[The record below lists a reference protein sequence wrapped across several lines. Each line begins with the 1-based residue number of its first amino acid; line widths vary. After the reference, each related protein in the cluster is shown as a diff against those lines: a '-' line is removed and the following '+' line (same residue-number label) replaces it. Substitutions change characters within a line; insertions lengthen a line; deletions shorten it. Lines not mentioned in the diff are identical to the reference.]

1 MASNEQLKMIDELAG
16 EVLKV
21 ISFGMQLLP
30 EPVKKALENR
40 VVQGLAKTSGGL
52 TQIAA
57 GCELCTTVVGSVQG
71 IPMIALGT
79 NMAFEG
85 LQDLWYTL
93 NGELDKESKNLIKE
107 ATGHKIDN
115 IVELSEIGMS
125 IYAGKI
131 SSKKIAGKI
140 GEESE
145 KLGGLLKKI
154 KKPVSSLSAKSKRLV
169 KKFLPKKHYRKF
181 EVVDIEELAKKQG
194 LKPNLQLFAE
204 EAKWDM
210 PKAGKYI
217 NGRYYTC
224 HALERMAP
232 DTIEVRA
239 KLSRRAEKLASK
251 KGYELGTKKYD
262 KFCRDYV
269 NPRNIPPNVI
279 ENAIL
284 STERIP
290 DKKYIN
296 TFVHETLDVKVYVN
310 SNGDVVTVIKK

>member
-1 MASNEQLKMIDELAG
+1 MEKYFPKDKKNVFEAAGYMASNEQLKMIDELAG

-30 EPVKKALENR
+30 EPVKKVLENR

-93 NGELDKESKNLIKE
+93 NGQLDKESKNLIKE

-125 IYAGKI
+125 IYSGKV

-154 KKPVSSLSAKSKRLV
+154 KKPVSSLSAKSRRLV

-204 EAKWDM
+204 NEIRQIFNSIKES
-210 PKAGKYI
+210 PNFPNGFKPRI
-217 NGRYYTC
+217 NGTTC
-224 HALERMAP
+224 NKVKNMDL
-232 DTIEVRA
+232 
-239 KLSRRAEKLASK
+239 LEKLRNVESGK
-251 KGYELGTKKYD
+251 WQKIYKDGYD
-262 KFCRDYV
+262 KFGNKISIHYFKSDSGKV
-269 NPRNIPPNVI
+269 FN
-279 ENAIL
+279 
-284 STERIP
+284 
-290 DKKYIN
+290 
-296 TFVHETLDVKVYVN
+296 VKVKN
-310 SNGDVVTVIKK
+310 GWSN

>member
-1 MASNEQLKMIDELAG
+1 M
-16 EVLKV
+16 
-21 ISFGMQLLP
+21 P
-30 EPVKKALENR
+30 EPVKKILENR

-125 IYAGKI
+125 IYAGKV

-140 GEESE
+140 GEESQ

-169 KKFLPKKHYRKF
+169 KKFLPKRHYRKF

-204 EAKWDM
+204 ESSKVRVGQWM
-210 PKAGKYI
+210 SKIEYEKFLKTGEIPRSNVLRKGKEGFIKQANIGDYYVEFDI
-217 NGRYYTC
+217 NE
-224 HALERMAP
+224 ALLTSKNEELGWWLIKSKNK
-232 DTIEVRA
+232 TY
-239 KLSRRAEKLASK
+239 LKLAEMRK
-251 KGYELGTKKYD
+251 VKLPDPIGENIKHIFTKGGK
-262 KFCRDYV
+262 
-269 NPRNIPPNVI
+269 
-279 ENAIL
+279 
-284 STERIP
+284 
-290 DKKYIN
+290 
-296 TFVHETLDVKVYVN
+296 
-310 SNGDVVTVIKK
+310 